1 MAENLSLNV
10 TVDTTGA
17 TSSVGSLKKQLRE
30 AQAEVTALADKFGA
44 TSKEAVNAAK
54 KAAEL
59 KDRIADSKALT
70 DAYNPDQKFKAL
82 TASLS
87 GVAGGF
93 GAVQGAMALFGV
105 ESDNVQKTLL
115 KVQSAMAISQGLNAV
130 GDSIDSFRT
139 LGNQIQNSTLFQ
151 KANTAATQA
160 AAVVQKLFT
169 GSVDTTSTGFKNLK
183 GAMAATGI
191 GLLIVAITYLIANFD
206 ELSDAISGTTE
217 VEKEHRKAQEEVSKA
232 TSDFTVKLYSVQSA
246 LAAAK
251 KGTISKKDALKEY
264 NDKLGATVGYANS
277 LEQAE
282 NLMAANTATVIK
294 SIRLKTEAQALY
306 AIAAQKSAS
315 LVELAGNAGIKPGNK
330 DVDFALAETK
340 KYLEQSSKDLKDKA
354 DNLMEQA
361 LELESTKVKGADKPS
376 ETGKKGE
383 TLAEKNARIKKEKDA
398 AELEAS
404 KRLIT
409 LRNELEVKGIDD
421 QYESK
426 KLAIQQNLTKEIKD
440 INANEFLK
448 KETKEALITAL
459 ENVSKKETDDITK
472 EQEKDKLKKEEEFQ
486 KELNKIK
493 LETKLLGIQD
503 EYEKS
508 KTQLEDNYNKQ
519 YEDIEKNET
528 YGLEKKIALK
538 AALQQKE
545 NAELDALKLVADK
558 KKAEEDIATLD
569 KEIAKNVANFDLE
582 RELLGKKDL
591 LLKESFDKKLILE
604 DEYKAGVEANSKA
617 RTEID
622 KKEADAKIALAQG
635 VAQAL
640 SQASDLVGKQTSAG
654 KTLAVASAL
663 ISTYQGIAA
672 GVKLGYPL
680 AIPAVAM
687 AAMTGFSAVKNILA
701 VKVPSASGGGSPN
714 MPNVSTSAP
723 MTPAAPQAQTTNIS
737 QASIN
742 QMGNQAVRAYV
753 IETDVTSN
761 QQRVEAIKQRARFS

>member
-1 MAENLSLNV
+1 MAENLNLNV
-10 TVDTTGA
+10 NVDTSGA

-30 AQAEVTALADKFGA
+30 AQAEVSALADKFGA
-44 TSKEAVNAAK
+44 TSKQAVEAAK
-54 KAAEL
+54 RAGEL
-59 KDRIADSKALT
+59 KDRIGDAKALT
-70 DAYNPDQKFKAL
+70 DAFNPDAKFKAL
-82 TASLS
+82 TSSLS

-93 GAVQGAMALFGV
+93 GAIQGAMALFGV

-115 KVQSAMAISQGLNAV
+115 KVQSAMAISQGLQSV
-130 GDSIDSFRT
+130 GESIDSFRQ
-139 LGNQIQNSTLFQ
+139 LGAVIQNSTIFQ

-183 GAMAATGI
+183 VAMAATGI
-191 GLLIVAITYLIANFD
+191 GLLVVAIGYLIANFD
-206 ELSDAISGTTE
+206 ELSDAITGATDVSRTYKDAQKE
-217 VEKEHRKAQEEVSKA
+217 VTKQVADFQTKLFAVQNAFEQAKAK
-232 TSDFTVKLYSVQSA
+232 
-246 LAAAK
+246 
-251 KGTISKKDALKEY
+251 TISKNEALKKY
-264 NDKLGATVGYANS
+264 NDTLGSTVGYAGS

-282 NLMAANTATVIK
+282 QLMTANTKTVIEGIK
-294 SIRLKTEAQALY
+294 LRAQAQIFY
-306 AIAAQKSAS
+306 AKSAEAS
-315 LVELAGNAGIKPGNK
+315 AKIVSGEDF
-330 DVDFALAETK
+330 DVGF
-340 KYLEQSSKDLKDKA
+340 
-354 DNLMEQA
+354 
-361 LELESTKVKGADKPS
+361 LESSFNLFKAGGNIVQGYANNAQTVADKYTAMNDQVAKFSAEGDKLTNLAIENDKKLNKGLAKPP

-383 TLAEKNARIKKEKDA
+383 TLAEKEARIRKESAA

-409 LRNELEVKGIDD
+409 LKNEIEVKGIADE
-421 QYESK
+421 YEAK
-426 KLAIQQNLTKEIKD
+426 KLVIKQNLNKEILD
-440 INANEFLK
+440 INANELLK
-448 KETKEALITAL
+448 KETKEALITNL
-459 ENVSKKETDDITK
+459 EKIATKETDNINK
-472 EQEKDKLKKEEEFQ
+472 EQQKDILKKEEEFQ

-714 MPNVSTSAP
+714 MPSVSTSAP

-737 QASIN
+737 HASIN
-742 QMGNQAVRAYV
+742 QMGNQAVRA
-753 IETDVTSN
+753 
-761 QQRVEAIKQRARFS
+761 